1 MKKNNLFVIHTQYC
15 LILSTGLIK
24 NRFKNDYNE
33 LILFKDF
40 KINENVE
47 KKIES
52 IFNESL
58 ILDGTLK
65 SQKLDK
71 ISKFKLLLSSNKK
84 IKNKLN
90 KKYDRVFLVTDMSL
104 PELKIMNFT
113 NKLSSDTEYIWLE
126 DGSYPYFQNVETNGG
141 FDKNNFTRSIRSFIF
156 KYIFNIGKFYSF
168 SGRFMGANTWI
179 NKAYLTYPRL
189 SRDIYQDKQK
199 IEISSKEFDCGI
211 TSIYDTVDLNSN
223 QKFIFI
229 VFDLFSVYKNKE
241 YILNYLDEFYEFTNI
256 INIPVYFKF
265 HPREIM
271 NFEKYDRFKELDRNL
286 AVESYY
292 ASFSNKNS
300 IIIGIKS
307 TALQTAKKMNFNVI
321 SIAEMFGE
329 HNDDLIN
336 FYNNIGVQNFSD
348 IKSFFNELKIMFFE
362 KL

>member
-1 MKKNNLFVIHTQYC
+1 MKKNNLFVLHTQYC
-15 LILSTGLIK
+15 LILSAGLIK

-40 KINENVE
+40 KTNKDLEN
-47 KKIES
+47 KIED
-52 IFNESL
+52 IFNQSL

-71 ISKFKLLLSSNKK
+71 ISKLQLLLSNVKK

-90 KKYDRVFLVTDMSL
+90 KKYNSVFLVTDMSL

-141 FDKNNFTRSIRSFIF
+141 LDKNNLTRSIRCFIF

-168 SGRFMGANTWI
+168 SGRFMGANTWL
-179 NKAYLTYPRL
+179 NKAYLTYPTL
-189 SRDIYQDKQK
+189 SRDTYQDKQK
-199 IEISSKEFDCGI
+199 IEISSKEFDFGI
-211 TSIYDTVDLNSN
+211 TSIYDTIDFNFD

-229 VFDLFSVYKNKE
+229 VFDLFSVYKNKKD
-241 YILNYLDEFYEFTNI
+241 ILNFLEEFHEFTN
-256 INIPVYFKF
+256 NIGLTVYFKF
-265 HPREIM
+265 HPRETID
-271 NFEKYDRFKELDRNL
+271 FEKYNRFKELDRNI

-292 ASFSNKNS
+292 ASFLKTNS
-300 IIIGIKS
+300 VIIGIKS
-307 TALQTAKKMNFNVI
+307 TALQTAKKMNFDVI

-329 HNDDLIN
+329 HNEDIIN
-336 FYNNIGVQNFSD
+336 FYNKIGVQNFLD
-348 IKSFFNELKIMFFE
+348 KESFFNELKITLCE
-362 KL
+362 